1 MRNLR
6 FALSVVLVATC
17 LSWIPVAAQ
26 TQLPSPKKVLD
37 DMIQKLGG
45 QAFLDVSDIHTTGS
59 FYQFKRGEL
68 TGGDYYIDYIR
79 FPMMERTEFGKTK
92 NKEITI
98 NNGDKGWKITPKDKE
113 PKEQLPGEVKEFQ
126 AGFKT
131 TLDYILRFTLAEPKS
146 TIQVTG
152 SEIID
157 FNRADV
163 IEIRDPEKNRIVLYV
178 DRTTKLPVKL
188 QVRRTDEKVTHEEH
202 YGNWHAFQ
210 RIMTPLFV
218 ARYTDNDK
226 TMEVRVESAAYNSS
240 LPDNLFTAAKT
251 K

>member
-1 MRNLR
+1 LR
-6 FALSVVLVATC
+6 KVYFTIFPICIACIAAIALH
-17 LSWIPVAAQ
+17 AQ
-26 TQLPSPKKVLD
+26 NQPPTPKKVLD
-37 DMIQKLGG
+37 DMINKLGG
-45 QAFLDVSDIHTTGS
+45 QAFMDVTDIHTTGN

-79 FPMMERTEFGKTK
+79 FPMMERTEFGRTK

-98 NNGDKGWKITPKDKE
+98 NKDDKGWKITPKDKD
-113 PKEQLPGEVKEFQ
+113 PKEQLPAEVREFK
-126 AGFKT
+126 ASFKT
-131 TLDYILRFTLAEPKS
+131 SFDYILRFTLAEPKT

-152 SEIID
+152 TEIVD

-163 IEIRDPEKNRIVLYV
+163 VEIRDPEKNRIVLYV

-188 QVRRTDEKVTHEEH
+188 LVRRTDEKVTHEER
-202 YGNWHAFQ
+202 YGNWHSFQ
-210 RIMTPLFV
+210 GIMTPLFV

-226 TMEVRVESAAYNSS
+226 TQEVRVDSATYNSN
-240 LPDNLFTAAKT
+240 LPDNLFTTNKT